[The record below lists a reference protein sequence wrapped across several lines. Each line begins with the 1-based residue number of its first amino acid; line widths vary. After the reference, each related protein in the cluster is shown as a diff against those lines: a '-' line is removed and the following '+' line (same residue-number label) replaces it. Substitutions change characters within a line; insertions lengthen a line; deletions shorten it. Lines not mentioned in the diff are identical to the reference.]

1 MEILAKLI
9 FLTKK
14 MAEFFFK
21 SWAEFFFFVLMIV
34 GLIVA
39 LWATTFSAVISYIV
53 VFLSGMIG
61 GRLLY
66 ERKHKLA
73 APYYIILAGFLI
85 GYVVG
90 TYYGS
95 RKVVIILFVL
105 GVLFSYHLHNKGFI
119 RDIPF

>member
-1 MEILAKLI
+1 
-9 FLTKK
+9 

-34 GLIVA
+34 GFIVA
-39 LWATTFSAVISYIV
+39 LWATSFSAIISYIV

-66 ERKHKLA
+66 ERKKKLTI
-73 APYYIILAGFLI
+73 PYYIIVTGFLI
-85 GYVVG
+85 GFLIG

-95 RKVVIILFVL
+95 RKVVIILFIL
-105 GVLFSYHLHNKGFI
+105 GILFSYHLHNKGYI
-119 RDIPF
+119 RDVAF

>member
-1 MEILAKLI
+1 
-9 FLTKK
+9 
-14 MAEFFFK
+14 MADFFFK
-21 SWAEFFFFVLMIV
+21 NWAEFFFFVIMVL

-39 LWATTFSAVISYIV
+39 LWATSFSAVISYIV

-66 ERKHKLA
+66 ERKKKLIF
-73 APYYIILAGFLI
+73 PYYIILAGFLI
-85 GYVVG
+85 GYVIG

-105 GVLFSYHLHNKGFI
+105 GILFSYHLYNKGYV
-119 RDIPF
+119 RDIIF